1 MIHHLSGRM
10 VELHPTS
17 AVIECAGVGYEVQI
31 SLYTFDQLG
40 SAEEVKL
47 FTHAVIRED
56 AHTLYGFSDRSERL
70 LFLALIGVSGV
81 GASTARMVCSA
92 MHPEDARLAIQ
103 SGNVD
108 AMKSVKG
115 IGSKTA
121 QRIIVD
127 LQDKLGTSQAFSAVT
142 GASGSMAGQGRNT
155 SREDALMALTT
166 LGFDRTRSGKVLD
179 QILIESTSDLALE
192 SLIKKALQ
200 LL

>member
-1 MIHHLSGRM
+1 VH
-10 VELHPTS
+10 
-17 AVIECAGVGYEVQI
+17 
-31 SLYTFDQLG
+31 TFDQLG
-40 SAEEVKL
+40 SEEEVKL

-56 AHTLYGFSDRSERL
+56 AHTLYGFSDRSERG

-103 SGNVD
+103 SGNVE
-108 AMKSVKG
+108 AMKGVKG

-127 LQDKLGTSQAFSAVT
+127 LQDKLGTAQGAEAAT
-142 GASGSMAGQGRNT
+142 GASGRAGTHVRNT
-155 SREDALMALTT
+155 SREDALVALTT
-166 LGFDRTRSGKVLD
+166 LGFDRTRCGKVLD
-179 QILIESTSDLALE
+179 QILIESTSELALE